1 MMYMSVFKLTRAT
14 MGFEPIKSNYC
25 RHNCREGNQPAVP
38 HYVEFC
44 LIFLFRLTN
53 FLHVEVFLLCT
64 MRSTD

>member
-1 MMYMSVFKLTRAT
+1 MYLPVLKLAQTA
-14 MGFEPIKSNYC
+14 MGFEPIEPSYC

-53 FLHVEVFLLCT
+53 FPHVEVFLLCT